1 MVKRLFDI
9 IAASMGLVVLSPL
22 MLAVALAV
30 KLEDGGPVFFV
41 HRRIGRG
48 FVPFGMYKFR
58 TMVVDAA
65 SAGPAITV
73 GGDPRVT
80 GTGRLLR
87 RTKLDELP
95 QLINVLTGDMSL
107 VGPRPEVAKY
117 VEAFRGEY
125 SRVLSVRPGVTDY
138 ASIVYRDEESVLA
151 ASGDPERLY
160 VEDVLPRKLK
170 LNIEYIGR
178 ASFIEDIKII
188 LKTLNAL

>member
-1 MVKRLFDI
+1 
-9 IAASMGLVVLSPL
+9 
-22 MLAVALAV
+22 
-30 KLEDGGPVFFV
+30 
-41 HRRIGRG
+41 
-48 FVPFGMYKFR
+48 MYKFR